1 MIVNMFSAIIIAFA
15 FFTILPMPKLEWTG
29 KRMNFVPMM
38 MPLVGL
44 ANGLLAFLLYTLLF
58 PAEVTPFLKSVLMTL
73 YFIVFTGG
81 LHLDGLLD
89 TADAYFSRQDKKRKL
104 EIMKGSCLGAFAA
117 ITLAFVLLLKTA
129 LLFELFSRGVSF
141 GVFIIFIPV
150 ISRLLQ
156 AFMLYSFPSAKADG
170 LTKIFGILKKK
181 NTIFIYMMFAIVC
194 VFLYFLSGA
203 SALIIPLIAVIY
215 LMIFY
220 YSSKRQFGG
229 ITGDLLGAF
238 LEISELLM
246 LFSLLFI

>member
-1 MIVNMFSAIIIAFA
+1 MIVNMFSAVIIAFA
-15 FFTILPMPKLEWTG
+15 FYTIIPMPKLEWTG
-29 KRMNFVPMM
+29 KRMNFVPLM

-44 ANGLLAFLLYTLLF
+44 VNGLLAFLLYTLLS
-58 PAEVTPFLKSVLMTL
+58 PAEVTPFLKAVLLTL

-81 LHLDGLLD
+81 FHLDGLMD
-89 TADAYFSRQDKKRKL
+89 TADAYFSRQDRERKL
-104 EIMKGSCLGAFAA
+104 EIMKDSCLGAFAA
-117 ITLAFVLLLKTA
+117 ITLVFVMLLKTA

-170 LTKIFGILKKK
+170 LTKIFGILKKR
-181 NTIFIYMMFAIVC
+181 NTIFIYIMFAFVC
-194 VFLYFLSGA
+194 ILLYLLSGA
-203 SALIIPLIAVIY
+203 TALMIPLIAVIY
-215 LMIFY
+215 LTIFY
-220 YSSKRQFGG
+220 YSSKKQFGG

-246 LFSLLFI
+246 LLPLLFI